1 MGKRGYE
8 KATHRFLRVM
18 LKCVKNEGLVDSLFL
33 ETSRP

>member
-18 LKCVKNEGLVDSLFL
+18 LKRVKKEGLVDSLFL
-33 ETSRP
+33 ETRRP